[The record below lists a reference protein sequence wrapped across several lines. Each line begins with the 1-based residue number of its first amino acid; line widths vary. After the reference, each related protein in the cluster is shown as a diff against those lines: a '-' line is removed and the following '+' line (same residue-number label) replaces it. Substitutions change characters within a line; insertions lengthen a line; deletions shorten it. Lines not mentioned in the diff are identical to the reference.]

1 MVQSVKCPTADTC
14 LIADP
19 VVASYIPGRY
29 PTFVEIDHEIISTAI
44 HLPSADS
51 RKVVV
56 IYKRV
61 YVHEVVVN
69 LLVKIALEKCG

>member
-1 MVQSVKCPTADTC
+1 MKQSLTC
-14 LIADP
+14 LTAATCLTADP

-29 PTFVEIDHEIISTAI
+29 PTFVEIDHEINSTASL
-44 HLPSADS
+44 LPSADS

-61 YVHEVVVN
+61 YVHEVLVN
-69 LLVKIALEKCG
+69 LIVKIALEKCG